1 MRDRKVAGLEG
12 LTCESIY
19 GSENGKEK
27 KSEMKGQ
34 GSYYGKGGTTEIKS
48 SER

>member
-1 MRDRKVAGLEG
+1 MNPYMVQKMERK
-12 LTCESIY
+12 
-19 GSENGKEK
+19 K